1 MIYYF
6 TGQPGAGKTTL
17 GTELSRH
24 IPNTIQIDGDDV
36 RSIFK
41 DVDYSEEGRRKNIQ
55 RAHDIALF
63 LHKKDFDVIIT
74 LVSPY
79 RDLRVKLREELPHD
93 FVEFY
98 VHTSDIRGREDYFV
112 KNYEPPTSKYI
123 DIDTTYK
130 TIEESFRSVKIEVR
144 RWLPE

>member
-6 TGQPGAGKTTL
+6 TGQPGSGKTTL
-17 GTELSRH
+17 GELLSRH

-36 RSIFK
+36 RKIFN
-41 DVDYSEEGRRKNIQ
+41 DRDFSEDGRRKNIQ

-79 RDLRVKLREELPHD
+79 RDLREKLKNEVPHD
-93 FVEFY
+93 FIEFY
-98 VHTSDIRGREDYFV
+98 VHTSDIRGREEYFV
-112 KNYEPPTSKYI
+112 KGYEAPIPWKCV
-123 DIDTTYK
+123 DIDTTGK
-130 TIEESFRSVKIEVR
+130 TIDESFRIIKDNIR
-144 RWLPE
+144 KNDN